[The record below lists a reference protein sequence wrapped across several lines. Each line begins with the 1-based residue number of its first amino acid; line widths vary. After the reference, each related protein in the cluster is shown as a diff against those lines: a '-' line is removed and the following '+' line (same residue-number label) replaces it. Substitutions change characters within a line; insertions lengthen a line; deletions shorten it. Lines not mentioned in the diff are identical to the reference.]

1 MKQVLGYDTEN
12 LKDRR
17 ARGTFFLLCGMAF
30 LGSAV
35 YFFALGRSQ
44 SAVLSL
50 LFLLLLFLIPKSEH
64 LLGLQIPPLTFVL
77 ILFLMLGSLLG
88 SGYNFYILIPFW
100 DTILHTLSGLLFA
113 CIGYAICNL
122 LFTNREKRSEFPY
135 IFVGILF
142 SLAVALLWELF
153 EAGVTLLLAVD
164 MQEDT
169 LVYNIKSFYLSG
181 THDHATY
188 IADIKETVIHY
199 GDGRELRLAGYLDL
213 GLADTLG
220 DMAVCVPGNILFLLL
235 FPIDRRLGGRL
246 LPHLLPRRVTPLFS
260 RGRKNGEAAV
270 SDRPSE

>member
-17 ARGTFFLLCGMAF
+17 ARGALFLLCGMAF

-35 YFFALGRSQ
+35 YFFALERSQ

-50 LFLLLLFLIPKSEH
+50 LFLLLLFLIPKSEQ

-122 LFTNREKRSEFPY
+122 LFTKQGNRSEFPY
-135 IFVGILF
+135 IFVGMLF

-260 RGRKNGEAAV
+260 RGRKNGEATV

>member
-1 MKQVLGYDTEN
+1 MKQVFGYYTKNFD
-12 LKDRR
+12 KRR
-17 ARGTFFLLCGMAF
+17 VTAVIALLCGMAF
-30 LGSAV
+30 LGSAI
-35 YFFALGRSQ
+35 YFFVSGRPL
-44 SAVLSL
+44 SAVLPL
-50 LFLLLLFLIPKSEH
+50 LFLLLLFLIPPSEH
-64 LLGLQIPPLTFVL
+64 LLELQIPPLTFIL

-100 DTILHTLSGLLFA
+100 DTILHALSGLLFA

-122 LFTNREKRSEFPY
+122 LFAKQKNTGELPY

-142 SLAVALLWELF
+142 SLSIALLWELF

-169 LVYNIKSFYLSG
+169 LVYSIKSFYLSG
-181 THDHATY
+181 THNHATY
-188 IADIKETVIHY
+188 IADIKETVIRY
-199 GDGRELRLAGYLDL
+199 GDGRELRLSGYLDL

-246 LPHLLPRRVTPLFS
+246 LPHLLPRRV
-260 RGRKNGEAAV
+260 KNGGAGV
-270 SDRPSE
+270 SDRSSE

>member
-17 ARGTFFLLCGMAF
+17 ARGALFLLCGMAF

-35 YFFALGRSQ
+35 YFFVLERSQ

-50 LFLLLLFLIPKSEH
+50 LFLLLLFLIPKSEQ

-122 LFTNREKRSEFPY
+122 LFTKRENRSEFPY

-153 EAGVTLLLAVD
+153 EAGATRFLAVD

-188 IADIKETVIHY
+188 IADIKETVIRY